1 VARSNH
7 HPPAEATLYLQSLD
21 QLFNAPGHLDL
32 LAGGVEGGTY
42 VTTGRLISG
51 MEELILELTPR
62 KVRGG
67 VRLTIVLPHGQ
78 VEAYTPQELTEA
90 IEWYCEMRLRQ
101 TELELRAQRREG
113 LSALR
118 IGSLLFAIGI
128 AVSYFL
134 TKPSIPDTV
143 QAVFGNG
150 VFLLLAWLGLWWP
163 LDLLVFLRGPLR
175 RRRRVL
181 LALEELDLRLAAEE
195 DQTTPPAL
203 SMPRV

>member
-1 VARSNH
+1 V
-7 HPPAEATLYLQSLD
+7 TLYLQSLD

-78 VEAYTPQELTEA
+78 LEAYTRQELTEA
-90 IEWYCEMRLRQ
+90 IESYCEMRLRQ

-113 LSALR
+113 LWALR
-118 IGSLLFAIGI
+118 IGSLLFLIGI
-128 AVSYFL
+128 GVSYVL

-150 VFLLLAWLGLWWP
+150 VFLLIAWLGLWWP

-181 LALEELDLRLAAEE
+181 LALDELDLRLAAEE
-195 DQTTPPAL
+195 GQTTPPAL